1 MIMIL
6 IVLKVSLL
14 HLFKLK
20 KIVILLI
27 NFAIFC
33 ASAKRWNCTQCP

>member
-1 MIMIL
+1 MIVIL
-6 IVLKVSLL
+6 IVIKVSLL

-27 NFAIFC
+27 NFAISINARFC
-33 ASAKRWNCTQCP
+33 ASAKR